1 MAARIWILVGDKRY
15 SIWYLRNPHFVQ
27 TLKSIDTTAL
37 IHSSHSL
44 YMVLFKA
51 IRWKMG
57 RALAQ
62 TQVGSSML

>member
-1 MAARIWILVGDKRY
+1 MAAHIWILVGDKRY
-15 SIWYLRNPHFVQ
+15 GNLRNPHFVQ

-51 IRWKMG
+51 VREKMG

-62 TQVGSSML
+62 TQAGSSML